1 MNSQSP
7 TPIAD
12 TPLLEK
18 GTNRFS
24 KYYEKVNHIPVIK
37 TRGRVKDV
45 VGLAIVSEG
54 PVCNYGDMCRI
65 DIAGGKS
72 IDAEVVGFNSNDV
85 ILMPIGALEGI
96 THGCEVYS
104 SAQPLSIICADQLLG
119 RVLNGVG
126 RPLDGS
132 TLDFYAPPT
141 PVLRETTNPL
151 LRRRV
156 TEPIATGV
164 RAIDGTLTAGKGQ
177 RMAIMSGTGV
187 GKSTLLSMIA
197 RNTEADVTVIALV
210 GERRR
215 EVLDFLER
223 DLGPEGLKRSVVVVA
238 TSDDP
243 PMVRL
248 RAAFVATTIAEYFRD
263 SGRDVMF
270 LLDSLTRLAYA
281 QREIGLSAGEP
292 PTTRGYP
299 PSVFNLL
306 PKLLERT
313 GNSDRGTMTAFYNVL
328 VEGDDLDEPITD
340 AVRGI
345 VDGHIVLSRDLANS
359 GHYPAIDVPASISR
373 LAIEVTTERHTQA
386 AQRLKGLYAQY
397 NSVKELILIGGYVK
411 GSSPEVDEA
420 IRLKPRMDAFL
431 KQGIFETAPFDT
443 SKRGLL
449 SLFLSREEVDDEMKG
464 AGEGESASP
473 DTASSD
479 NITEAVADESGQI
492 VL

>member
-1 MNSQSP
+1 MPVDVSP
-7 TPIAD
+7 DVETVS
-12 TPLLEK
+12 EE
-18 GTNRFS
+18 GSGRFS
-24 KYYEKVNHIPVIK
+24 KYFDKVNHIPVIK

-72 IDAEVVGFNSNDV
+72 IDAEVVGFNKNDV
-85 ILMPIGALEGI
+85 ILMPIGPLEGI

-104 SAQPLSIICADQLLG
+104 SAEPLSVICSDALLG

-156 TEPIATGV
+156 TEAIATGV
-164 RAIDGTLTAGKGQ
+164 RAIDGVLTAGKGQ

-197 RNTEADVTVIALV
+197 RNTSADITVIALV

-299 PSVFNLL
+299 PSVFNML

-359 GHYPAIDVPASISR
+359 GHYPAIDVTSSISR
-373 LAIEVTTERHTQA
+373 LSVEVASERHYRSA
-386 AQRLKGLYAQY
+386 LKMKGLYAQY

-431 KQGIFETAPFDT
+431 KQGLFDVPSFDDTKRALMSIFLT
-443 SKRGLL
+443 K
-449 SLFLSREEVDDEMKG
+449 DEIDAEMQG
-464 AGEGESASP
+464 AGAEESAPQES
-473 DTASSD
+473 ALSD
-479 NITEAVADESGQI
+479 NDNTVTADESGQI